1 MKKKLRTLCC
11 ILLALVLTFGISA
24 PASAAASARYQ
35 AAVKAY
41 HAFLARRSGPHAI
54 ADIDGNGIPEL
65 MLFYNYTN
73 YVYTYNYSARKM
85 VGLSALQAGKGY
97 NLRVKYNT
105 KSHRYALST
114 ANTGGSCT
122 YIFQLKGQKAV
133 RVHKFQYY
141 NTKSYNPFCGGLING
156 KRVRTSTYNILLN
169 RMLQGYKTLPK

>member
-1 MKKKLRTLCC
+1 MKKKLRALCC

-85 VGLSALQAGKGY
+85 VGLSALPVGKGY

-141 NTKSYNPFCGGLING
+141 NAKSYNPFCGGLING